1 MKTLFIIIIILAGT
15 NLKAQQL
22 VEARI
27 KVKGNCEECKARIER
42 AADISG
48 VKSVSWD
55 INTKVAVVY
64 YNPVKTQLQKIC
76 VAITQAGHDTD
87 SLRANARAYKRL
99 PDCCHYREKS
109 CEKP

>member
-1 MKTLFIIIIILAGT
+1 
-15 NLKAQQL
+15 
-22 VEARI
+22 
-27 KVKGNCEECKARIER
+27 
-42 AADISG
+42 
-48 VKSVSWD
+48 
-55 INTKVAVVY
+55 VY